1 MRKFTQLM
9 LTLAL
14 LVVGVGVVKSQTLI
28 KEVVFSEVA
37 SYSMWHADG
46 VVPTI
51 TDNTLQYVN
60 GAVTENEYDIQYEA
74 ANGIEL
80 VEGGNYKIRLFIKGS
95 DNGSLIC
102 ALGNWDNT
110 RNDRVYFTTSEESVE
125 IMLTN
130 FPATIDDA
138 HVLIQS
144 GYFEGTTNISKVQV
158 FDMNKIPYPALKTY
172 DLSLDAAKWT
182 SGWNA
187 SAANDGDNLVITLTN
202 NYGGKGI
209 SLTETAAT
217 TLSSCNKIC
226 VVIESYAG
234 GWGQLIA
241 KSGGDDKAVTGIGT
255 VEVGTPKTFTLE
267 YDPADNIDEFDIQG
281 GDPANPITISRVY
294 LLETSVRMP
303 GTKIYTYDYDG
314 KSDFPWYHD
323 GGWGTKPTVSDIL
336 TAEND
341 EVKGNPSDYMFF
353 VADGI
358 TTNENKEY
366 YVRATIKG
374 SVAGSIVCNLGNWDQ
389 SGENTLSLTTEYQ
402 DVDVLISG
410 VPTATNNH
418 VIFKIGKYV
427 GTISLKKIEVYEA
440 LGAKIITVGSA
451 GFTTFSSNYGFATSN
466 TVTAYGAKYDGSK
479 IVLTPVTEI
488 PANAGVI
495 IEAAEGT
502 HKVPVIEGASSIT
515 SVNDLLVSDGSVT
528 GNGTIYALGK
538 KGDVV
543 GFAKVKSG
551 ATVPAGKAYLVI
563 PAASPSRDFFGFG
576 EDEATG
582 IENLT
587 PAISEGEGT
596 VYDLQGCR
604 VAQPTKGL
612 YIVNGKKV
620 LVK

>member
-1 MRKFTQLM
+1 
-9 LTLAL
+9 
-14 LVVGVGVVKSQTLI
+14 
-28 KEVVFSEVA
+28 
-37 SYSMWHADG
+37 MWHADG

-60 GAVTENEYDIQYEA
+60 GAETPNEYEVQYEA
-74 ANGIEL
+74 ATGIKL

-102 ALGNWDNT
+102 ALGDWSNT

-130 FPATIDDA
+130 FPATIDNA

-144 GYFEGTTNISKVQV
+144 GFFEGTTNISKVQV
-158 FDMNKIPYPALKTY
+158 FDMNKIPYPVLKTY
-172 DLSLDAAKWT
+172 DLSLDFTNWT
-182 SGWNA
+182 CGWNA
-187 SAANDGDNLVITLTN
+187 TAANDGDNLAITLTD

-209 SLTETAAT
+209 PLAETAAT
-217 TLSSCNKIC
+217 PLSSCNKIC
-226 VVIESYAG
+226 VVVEEYTG
-234 GWGQLIA
+234 GWGQLILKYKGA
-241 KSGGDDKAVTGIGT
+241 DVTTTGIGSVT
-255 VEVGTPKTFTLE
+255 KGSPQTFTLE
-267 YDPADNIDEFDIQG
+267 YDPAADIDEFDIQCG
-281 GDPANPITISRVY
+281 TGNPTITVSRVY
-294 LLETSVRMP
+294 MVEKAERVP

-314 KSDFPWYHD
+314 KSSFPWYHD
-323 GGWGTKPTVSDIL
+323 DGWGTKPAISDIL
-336 TAEND
+336 TATNE
-341 EVKGNPSDYMFF
+341 EVKGDASNYMFF
-353 VADGI
+353 VADNI

-374 SVAGSIVCNLGNWDQ
+374 SVPGSIVCNLGTWGQ
-389 SGENTLSLTTEYQ
+389 GGENTLSLTTEYQ

-410 VPTATNNH
+410 VPTADNNH

-528 GNGTIYALGK
+528 GNGSTIYALGK
-538 KGDVV
+538 KGGDV
-543 GFAKVKSG
+543 GFAKVKYG

-563 PAASPSRDFFGFG
+563 GGGGAREFIGFG
-576 EDEATG
+576 EDETTG

-587 PAISEGEGT
+587 PALSEGEGT
-596 VYDLQGCR
+596 VYDLQGRR